1 MLPATGGG
9 RVEVTLARRRRVDL
23 TVAAP
28 PSKSLTHRA
37 LVVAALADSE
47 SEIVRPLEAGDIAR
61 TRAGLAALGIRVVG
75 DADALRVQG
84 CAGRLPLDAP
94 AVVDAGDSG
103 TSLRFLT
110 GLATLGRHQVTL
122 TGSARMQ
129 ERPIGLLGEAVA
141 ALGGEV
147 RYARCPGFPP
157 LTVRGPVQG
166 GGVAMPGDISSQFVS
181 ALLIAAPCWAD
192 GLALTLTTPPVS
204 ASYLDLTTAV
214 MAAFGVEVRQEERN
228 FLVEPG
234 RYRSRRYV
242 VEGDWSSAST
252 FFSIGAVCGGRVR
265 VDHLDQGSAQGDRRF
280 LDALAAMGCR
290 VRADATGV
298 VLESDGVL
306 DGVEIEMATSP
317 DTVQNLAA
325 VAAFARGQTTIT
337 GTAHLRYKE
346 SDRVAAIAQVL
357 RGFGAGV
364 EVGEDQI
371 TISPGPRRG
380 HLVVDP
386 VHDHR
391 TAMSAA
397 VLGLGSG
404 DVTVQE
410 AECVAKSFPGFWEAL
425 QGAGVL

>member
-1 MLPATGGG
+1 M
-9 RVEVTLARRRRVDL
+9 EVTLARHTGVDL
-23 TVAAP
+23 AVAAP

-37 LVVAALADSE
+37 LVVAALADGE

-61 TRAGLAALGIRVVG
+61 TRTGLTALGIRVAG
-75 DADALRVQG
+75 DADVLTVQG
-84 CAGRLPLDAP
+84 CGGRLPLDAP
-94 AVVDAGDSG
+94 VVIDAGDSG

-110 GLATLGRHQVTL
+110 GLATLGRHPVTL

-129 ERPIGLLGEAVA
+129 QRPIGPLGDAVA

-147 RYARCPGFPP
+147 RYAGRPGFPP
-157 LTVRGPVQG
+157 LTVRGPVRG
-166 GGVAMPGDISSQFVS
+166 GSVALPGDVSSQFVS
-181 ALLIAAPCWAD
+181 ALLIAAPCWPD
-192 GLALTLTTPPVS
+192 GLALTLETPPVS
-204 ASYLDLTTAV
+204 ASYLALTTGV
-214 MAAFGVEVRQEERN
+214 MAAFGVEVRREEET

-234 RYRSRRYV
+234 RYRPTRYE

-252 FFSIGAVCGGRVR
+252 FFAIGAVCGGRVR
-265 VDHLDQGSAQGDRRF
+265 VDHLDPASAQGDRRF

-306 DGVEIEMATSP
+306 DGAEIEMATSP

-325 VAAFARGQTTIT
+325 VAAFARGPTTIT

-346 SDRVAAIAQVL
+346 SDRVAAIARVL

-364 EVGEDQI
+364 EVGEDRI
-371 TISPGPRRG
+371 TVSSGPRRG
-380 HLVVDP
+380 HLTVDP

-425 QGAGVL
+425 QEGGLV

>member
-1 MLPATGGG
+1 M
-9 RVEVTLARRRRVDL
+9 EMTLTRRRGVDL
-23 TVAAP
+23 DIAAP

-37 LVVAALADSE
+37 LAVAALADGE
-47 SEIVRPLEAGDIAR
+47 SEIVRPLDAGDIAR
-61 TRAGLAALGIRVVG
+61 TRAGLETLGIRVAG
-75 DADALRVQG
+75 DADVLMVQG

-94 AVVDAGDSG
+94 TVIDAGDSG

-110 GLATLGRHQVTL
+110 GLATLAGHRVTL

-129 ERPIGLLGEAVA
+129 ERPVGPLGKAVA
-141 ALGGEV
+141 GLGGEV
-147 RYARCPGFPP
+147 RYAGRPGFPP
-157 LTVRGPVQG
+157 VTVRGPVRG
-166 GGVAMPGDISSQFVS
+166 GSVSMPGDVSSQFIS
-181 ALLIAAPCWAD
+181 ALFIAAPCWAD

-204 ASYLDLTTAV
+204 ASYLDLTTGV
-214 MAAFGVEVRQEERN
+214 MAAFGVEVRQEGDT
-228 FLVEPG
+228 FLVKPG
-234 RYRSRRYV
+234 RYRPTCYV

-252 FFSIGAVCGGRVR
+252 FFAIGAVCGGGVR
-265 VDHLDQGSAQGDRRF
+265 VDHLDPGSAQGDRRF

-306 DGVEIEMATSP
+306 EGAEIKMATSP

-325 VAAFARGQTTIT
+325 VAAFARGPTTIT

-346 SDRVAAIAQVL
+346 SDRVAAIARVL

-371 TISPGPRRG
+371 TISPGSRRG

-404 DVTVQE
+404 EVTVQE

-425 QGAGVL
+425 QEGGLV